1 MHNIMAIFRKEMNAF
16 FSSPMAYI
24 FLVVFALINGYFFN
38 IQFFLINE
46 SDMRVL
52 FSIIPIVY
60 LFHSCS
66 IHGSDFEGKGIGTIE
81 IISTLPINER
91 DIVLGKY
98 LAGFSLILLG
108 LATTLFFYLNL
119 IYVGSNIDHGAV
131 FTGYIGLALLGG
143 VYTSIDYFL
152 VALLK
157 IRLLLL

>member
-60 LFHSCS
+60 LFFIPAVSMGTD
-66 IHGSDFEGKGIGTIE
+66 IEGKRHRY
-81 IISTLPINER
+81 NR
-91 DIVLGKY
+91 DN
-98 LAGFSLILLG
+98 
-108 LATTLFFYLNL
+108 FYPT
-119 IYVGSNIDHGAV
+119 HQ
-131 FTGYIGLALLGG
+131 
-143 VYTSIDYFL
+143 
-152 VALLK
+152 
-157 IRLLLL
+157 